1 MAAEGATAAG
11 TTTSG
16 TTDRLPDIAAA
27 PGAAPGSTLTS
38 VRRIASSIR
47 VRIVIGYLVLIAVAL
62 TVTIVIA
69 RHVQAAR
76 IDREVESGL
85 VQEAEE
91 FRRVA
96 GSGSF
101 DVRSLFNEF
110 FNRHVAGDH
119 EAYYTI
125 PLDGGEF
132 DEGIRRSFGAPEVI
146 VDDEELVRSWAST
159 DHVTFATVDT
169 AAGEAR
175 VLALPV
181 TGSATPPAVRDVID
195 QAAGAEPAERV
206 LGVFVV
212 AHFMDAH
219 FQELSDLVRLLVLAG
234 LVVLVITTGLV
245 WALAGRIVAPVREL
259 TLAARAV
266 SHSDLSARIPV
277 GGPGELAE
285 LGTTFNEMVER
296 LDRGFRAQRQFLD
309 DIAHDLR
316 TPLTIAQGHLETLG
330 DDPVEREDTVS
341 IVLDE
346 LGRMGRSV
354 TDLLVLAKA
363 EQPHFLRLQAIDY
376 GDFANDLL
384 QRASGLAARKWVI
397 DAAPRPGVVAGE
409 ADFDRLIEA
418 MLNLVTNAVQHT
430 VEGDEI
436 GIGVV
441 AVQRQQVRLWVR
453 DRGPGVDVA
462 DAEVL
467 FERFRRGHTAG
478 ARRRDGSHHDGMGL
492 GLSIVDAIA
501 RAHGGRASHE
511 PSDGGGATFVLEIP
525 LEPPIDAADQESQ

>member
-1 MAAEGATAAG
+1 MPAPPTPTPTRATA
-11 TTTSG
+11 TDDRETSAKAS
-16 TTDRLPDIAAA
+16 TSV
-27 PGAAPGSTLTS
+27 PGSTLTS

-47 VRIVIGYLVLIAVAL
+47 VRIVVGYLVLIAVAL

-69 RHVQAAR
+69 RQVQAAR

-96 GSGSF
+96 GTGRF
-101 DVRSLFNEF
+101 DVRSLFDEF
-110 FNRHVAGDH
+110 FGSHVAGDH

-125 PLDGGEF
+125 PLDGEF
-132 DEGIRRSFGAPEVI
+132 DEGVRRSFGAPEVI
-146 VDDEELVRSWAST
+146 IDDEELVRSWASA

-169 AAGEAR
+169 DAGEAR

-181 TGSATPPAVRDVID
+181 TGPATPPALLDVVG
-195 QAAGAEPAERV
+195 QAPGLEPAERV

-219 FQELSDLVRLLVLAG
+219 YQELSDLVRLLVLAG
-234 LVVLVITTGLV
+234 LVVLVVTTGLV
-245 WALAGRIVAPVREL
+245 WALAGRIIAPVGKL

-277 GGPGELAE
+277 GGRGELAE

-330 DDPVEREDTVS
+330 DDPVEREETVS

-376 GDFANDLL
+376 GDLANDLL
-384 QRASGLAARKWVI
+384 QRAAGLAPRIWVI
-397 DAAPRPGVVAGE
+397 DEAPRPGVVAGE

-430 VEGDEI
+430 NDGDEI
-436 GIGVV
+436 GIGVA
-441 AVQRQQVRLWVR
+441 AVPPQHVRVWVR
-453 DRGPGVDVA
+453 DNGPGVDVA

-467 FERFRRGHTAG
+467 FERFRRGHAAAG
-478 ARRRDGSHHDGMGL
+478 QRRDGTHHDGMGL
-492 GLSIVDAIA
+492 GLSIVGAIA
-501 RAHGGRASHE
+501 RAHGGRATHE
-511 PSDGGGATFVLEIP
+511 QSAGRGATFAIEIP
-525 LEPPIDAADQESQ
+525 LEPAIEPADQENR